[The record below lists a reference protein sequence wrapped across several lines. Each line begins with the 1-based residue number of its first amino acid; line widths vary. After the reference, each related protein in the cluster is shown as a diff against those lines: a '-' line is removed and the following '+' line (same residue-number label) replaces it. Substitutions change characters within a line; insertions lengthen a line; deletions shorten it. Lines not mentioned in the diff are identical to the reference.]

1 MIARKGIAT
10 IVFLGITLTL
20 ATPRLHGQSCQ
31 DEKGMAD
38 AMVKGVAD
46 VVDTVKKESQSDF
59 ESKFHQK
66 SCLNK
71 LTFAIGAVGEAVSCL
86 EKAAADAT
94 SATAKDTE
102 SKLKDK
108 LSEYKASLKAADD
121 PKAAKQLIAG
131 FDLSAGQVT
140 AASTKQP

>member
-1 MIARKGIAT
+1 MIARKGTAT
-10 IVFLGITLTL
+10 TVFLGITLIF

-31 DEKGMAD
+31 DERGMAD
-38 AMVKGVAD
+38 AMVKAVAD

-59 ESKFHQK
+59 DSKFHQK

-71 LTFAIGAVGEAVSCL
+71 LTFAISAVGEVVSCL
-86 EKAAADAT
+86 EKAGSDAT
-94 SATAKDTE
+94 SASAKDTE

-108 LSEYKASLKAADD
+108 LSGYKTSLKAADD
-121 PKAAKQLIAG
+121 PKAAKQLIG
-131 FDLSAGQVT
+131 TFDLSAGQVT